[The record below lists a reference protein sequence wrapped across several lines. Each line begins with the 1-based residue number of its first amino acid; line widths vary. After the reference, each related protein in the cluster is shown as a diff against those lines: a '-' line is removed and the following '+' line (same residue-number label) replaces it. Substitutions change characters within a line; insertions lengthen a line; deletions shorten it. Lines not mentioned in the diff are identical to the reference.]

1 MKKKCPAL
9 PLEITDKIKYLATE
23 INCLIK
29 KEGFI
34 PTLEKLIEYN
44 NPITIYV
51 DHVEYKIPED
61 KDKINADF
69 TNSNNLYFTK
79 VDLTLDKP
87 INEVHVYLKKDYK
100 EEKEEKGGLILPNPI
115 IEKPTNYYFY
125 GDSKTFP
132 MIKYSVTSC
141 GILLTIVKLQPSK
154 QLQPILVILLKSTVF
169 KLLQLAKQLLPI
181 LVTLLKLMSVKL
193 VQLAK
198 QFSPNDITLSGS
210 VTSFNFSQSLNVLH
224 FRDLIFSG
232 NII

>member
-132 MIKYSVTSC
+132 MIKYSVLNNENNITVDLT
-141 GILLTIVKLQPSK
+141 GLTGLPELELQGKFQFMQKNLTQIILPENIKS
-154 QLQPILVILLKSTVF
+154 LK
-169 KLLQLAKQLLPI
+169 
-181 LVTLLKLMSVKL
+181 
-193 VQLAK
+193 
-198 QFSPNDITLSGS
+198 
-210 VTSFNFSQSLNVLH
+210 
-224 FRDLIFSG
+224 
-232 NII
+232 